1 VEAVAVARLLLEA
14 GADPRGRDHDGCTV
28 AMYASYSG
36 NVRVLELLFERG
48 AEPFGRNLAGST
60 CLMYSAYM
68 GQLGV
73 AHLLLRRFGDRSR
86 ELLGAEDRE
95 GMTAMQWAESG
106 GQGRMSAFLE
116 QYASGVPLE
125 WGPQAH
131 RHFPGPVRRRAQE
144 LLRHASRLPLPRDLV
159 CEITARVVKSETW
172 WMLEGRGAGGLRAA
186 TCSEAA
192 A

>member
-1 VEAVAVARLLLEA
+1 
-14 GADPRGRDHDGCTV
+14 
-28 AMYASYSG
+28 MYASYSG
-36 NVRVLELLFERG
+36 NFRVLELLFERG

-68 GQLGV
+68 GQLEV
-73 AHLLLRRFGDRSR
+73 AHLLLRRFGDKSR
-86 ELLGAEDRE
+86 ELLEAEDRD
-95 GMTAMQWAESG
+95 GMTAMQWADSG
-106 GQGRMSAFLE
+106 GQGRMGAFLE

-131 RHFPGPVRRRAQE
+131 RHFPGPTRRRAQE

-172 WMLEGRGAGGLRAA
+172 WMLEGRGAGGMRPA
-186 TCSEAA
+186 TCSNAA
-192 A
+192 M